1 MIIKK
6 VHLYKIDMKLLSPF
20 STSYGTV
27 QDRELILL
35 EVEDEKGF
43 TGWGEVVA
51 FSSPWYTEETI
62 QTCFH
67 MLDDFLIPSLLHQQ
81 LQNKPLSEVIGGV
94 RPAVEAGVVVGLN
107 DISVMKEQI
116 KTYMKDGYKRF
127 KVKIKPGADYELLK
141 QIRDEFP
148 SIPLMADANS
158 AYTLSDSDSLKKLD
172 ELNLMMIEQPLSS
185 DDILDHR
192 LLQKQMK
199 TPICLDE
206 SIVSYEDAR
215 HAIEQESCKI
225 INVKIGRVGGMSVA
239 KQIHDLC
246 AQHGVR
252 LWVGGMLEA
261 GISRAHNI
269 ALATLPS
276 FTIPGDISASSRYW
290 EKDIIKPEVEVEAG
304 VIKVKGK
311 PGIGY
316 DIDKKFI
323 KTITA
328 FEKEYK

>member
-1 MIIKK
+1 MAKATLDCA
-6 VHLYKIDMKLLSPF
+6 VWDLYAK
-20 STSYGTV
+20 
-27 QDRELILL
+27 R
-35 EVEDEKGF
+35 
-43 TGWGEVVA
+43 
-51 FSSPWYTEETI
+51 
-62 QTCFH
+62 
-67 MLDDFLIPSLLHQQ
+67 
-81 LQNKPLSEVIGGV
+81 QNKPLAEVIGGV

-107 DISVMKEQI
+107 DISIMKEQI

-215 HAIEQESCKI
+215 HAIEQK
-225 INVKIGRVGGMSVA
+225 GA
-239 KQIHDLC
+239 
-246 AQHGVR
+246 R
-252 LWVGGMLEA
+252 LSM
-261 GISRAHNI
+261 
-269 ALATLPS
+269 
-276 FTIPGDISASSRYW
+276 
-290 EKDIIKPEVEVEAG
+290 
-304 VIKVKGK
+304 
-311 PGIGY
+311 
-316 DIDKKFI
+316 
-323 KTITA
+323 
-328 FEKEYK
+328 

>member
-67 MLDDFLIPSLLHQQ
+67 MLDDFLIPSLLHQHLQ
-81 LQNKPLSEVIGGV
+81 KPEDVQKLFKPLKRNNMAKAALDCAVWDLYAKRQNKPLSEVIGGV
-94 RPAVEAGVVVGLN
+94 RSAVEAGVVVGLN

-127 KVKIKPGADYELLK
+127 KVKIKPGADYDLLK

-158 AYTLSDSDSLKKLD
+158 AYT
-172 ELNLMMIEQPLSS
+172 
-185 DDILDHR
+185 
-192 LLQKQMK
+192 
-199 TPICLDE
+199 
-206 SIVSYEDAR
+206 
-215 HAIEQESCKI
+215 
-225 INVKIGRVGGMSVA
+225 
-239 KQIHDLC
+239 
-246 AQHGVR
+246 
-252 LWVGGMLEA
+252 
-261 GISRAHNI
+261 
-269 ALATLPS
+269 
-276 FTIPGDISASSRYW
+276 
-290 EKDIIKPEVEVEAG
+290 
-304 VIKVKGK
+304 
-311 PGIGY
+311 
-316 DIDKKFI
+316 
-323 KTITA
+323 
-328 FEKEYK
+328 